1 MPISQG
7 VCNSFKAEV
16 MEGVHAL
23 ETDALYMA
31 LYTSA
36 ATLDATTT
44 AYAITDETTGP
55 GYTQGGQLI
64 TNVTVSVVGNAAI
77 VDFDDVIWPNT
88 TISAAGALIYNSSK
102 ANRAVAVIDFGG
114 TKSSTADTFSVILP
128 AATET
133 DAIVRL
139 V

>member
-1 MPISQG
+1 MAISQA
-7 VCNSFKAEV
+7 VCNSFKVEV

-23 ETDALYMA
+23 ETDTLYMA

-36 ATLDATTT
+36 ATIGAATT
-44 AYAITDETTGP
+44 AYSAADEATGP
-55 GYTQGGQLI
+55 GYTAGGQVL
-64 TNVTVSVVGNAAI
+64 TNVVVSADGNAAI
-77 VDFDDVIWPNT
+77 VDFDDVVWPNA
-88 TISAAGALIYNSSK
+88 TISAAGALIYNGSK
-102 ANRAVAVIDFGG
+102 ANRAIAAIDFGG
-114 TKSSTADTFSVILP
+114 TKSSTADNFSVILP